1 MMEMIFG
8 DGDDDDYNDDVS
20 SGCNNGTITCQELV
34 IKFALIIVTVLVD
47 WPQRQNY

>member
-20 SGCNNGTITCQELV
+20 SGFNNRTRDLSRVCNKIRP
-34 IKFALIIVTVLVD
+34 D
-47 WPQRQNY
+47 NYNRPG